1 MLPLLYPKNTKK
13 TDFFTSNGLGFFD
26 KCLKCVVTEERNAGY
41 ELECEILK
49 TDRLSKNVTPGT
61 FIKVRANAKDDPQV
75 FEIYRVTTNEISIK
89 INAQHVKY
97 FLNFNVTTEPFY
109 DETGT
114 PTELWA
120 ELQSY
125 LAVDNPFEFYTD
137 INLTHTILKNVEINL
152 SAGEILAGVRGSF
165 LDIFGGEFHFDNFT
179 VNFLQN
185 RGEQTGVCLRYG
197 SNISSTEQTADN
209 ITVYSHI
216 LPYAYVYK
224 KIEGDDW
231 NIEQMYLSRSSGAID
246 ITAGGIF
253 EYKKALML
261 DFTDRMQDV
270 IVECYDNPPIP
281 KPSSLSNAIDRLN
294 AETMDYFN
302 QYTNELTHPST
313 SIKIDTVE
321 TLNGLQNLGLCDI
334 IYVMINNEKT
344 TAKITKCVYDSLA
357 EKYTEM
363 EIGKQ
368 KKDLSTVI
376 NIPNMGGV

>member
-13 TDFFTSNGLGFFD
+13 ADFFTSNGLGFFD
-26 KCLKCVVTEERNAGY
+26 KCLKCVVAEERNASY
-41 ELECEILK
+41 ELECEILR
-49 TDRLSKNVTPGT
+49 TDRLSKNVTPGA

-75 FEIYRVTTNEISIK
+75 FEIYQVTTDETKIK

-97 FLNFNVTTEPFY
+97 FLNYNVTTEPFS

-114 PTELWA
+114 PTELWTK
-120 ELQSY
+120 LQIF

-137 INLTHTILKNVEINL
+137 INTTHKILKGVEINL

-165 LDIFGGEFHFDNFT
+165 LDIFGGEFKFDNFT

-216 LPYAYVYK
+216 LPYAYVYSK
-224 KIEGDDW
+224 VEGDDW
-231 NIEQMYLSRSSGAID
+231 NIEQMYLSRLDGAID
-246 ITAGGIF
+246 ITTGAVF
-253 EYKKALML
+253 EYKKTLML
-261 DFTDRMQDV
+261 DLTDRMQDV
-270 IVECYDNPPIP
+270 IVEWYDTPPVP
-281 KPSSLSNAIDRLN
+281 KPSSLSAAIERLN
-294 AETMDYFN
+294 AEATEYLN
-302 QYTNELTHPST
+302 RYTNELKYPST
-313 SIKIDTVE
+313 SIKIDTTE
-321 TLNGLQNLGLCDI
+321 TLSGLQNLGLCDS
-334 IYVMINNEKT
+334 IYIMINNEKT

-368 KKDLSTVI
+368 KKDLSNVI
-376 NIPNMGGV
+376 NITNMGAV

>member
-13 TDFFTSNGLGFFD
+13 ADFFTSNGLGFFD
-26 KCLKCVVTEERNAGY
+26 KCLKCVVTEERNARY

-49 TDRLSKNVTPGT
+49 TDRLSNSVIPGA
-61 FIKVRANAKDDPQV
+61 FIKVRANTKDDPQV
-75 FEIYRVTTNEISIK
+75 FEIYQVTTDDIKIK

-97 FLNFNVTTEPFY
+97 FLNFNVTTEPFS

-120 ELQSY
+120 ALQVF

-137 INLTHTILKNVEINL
+137 INSTHKILKDVEINL
-152 SAGEILAGVRGSF
+152 SVGEILAGVRGSF

-179 VNFLQN
+179 INLLQN

-209 ITVYSHI
+209 ITVFSHI

-231 NIEQMYLSRSSGAID
+231 NIEQMYLSRLSGAID
-246 ITAGGIF
+246 IASGAIF
-253 EYKKALML
+253 EYKKTLML
-261 DFTDRMQDV
+261 DLTDRMQDV
-270 IVECYDNPPIP
+270 IVEWNDDPPTP
-281 KPSSLSNAIDRLN
+281 KPSSLSDAITRLN
-294 AETMDYFN
+294 AEAMEYIN
-302 QYTNELTHPST
+302 QYTDELKYPST

-321 TLNGLQNLGLCDI
+321 TLNGLQNLGLCDS
-334 IYVMINNEKT
+334 IYIMINEEKT

-357 EKYTEM
+357 EKYTKIEL
-363 EIGKQ
+363 GKQ
-368 KKDLSTVI
+368 KKDLSNVI
-376 NIPNMGGV
+376 NITNLGAV

>member
-75 FEIYRVTTNEISIK
+75 FEIYQVTTDEIKIK

-97 FLNFNVTTEPFY
+97 FLNYNSTTEPFAS
-109 DETGT
+109 ETGT

-120 ELQSY
+120 KLQRF

-137 INLTHTILKNVEINL
+137 INATHTILSNVEINL

-165 LDIFGGEFHFDNFT
+165 LDIFGGELYFDNFT

-197 SNISSTEQTADN
+197 SNISSTEQTVDN

-231 NIEQMYLSRSSGAID
+231 NIEQMYLSRLSGAID
-246 ITAGGIF
+246 ITSGAYF
-253 EYKKALML
+253 EYKKVLML
-261 DFTDRMQDV
+261 DLTDQMQDV
-270 IVECYDNPPIP
+270 MVEWYDDPPIP
-281 KPSSLSNAIDRLN
+281 KPSSLSDAITRLN
-294 AETMDYFN
+294 AEAVEYFN
-302 QYTNELTHPST
+302 RYTNELTYPSA
-313 SIKIDTVE
+313 SIKIDTTE
-321 TLNGLQNLGLCDI
+321 TLNGLQELGLCDSIYI
-334 IYVMINNEKT
+334 IIGNEKT
-344 TAKITKCVYDSLA
+344 TAKIIKAVYDSLT
-357 EKYTEM
+357 EKYTEI
-363 EIGKQ
+363 ELGKQ
-368 KKDLSTVI
+368 KKDLSSVI
-376 NIPNMGGV
+376 NITNLGGV

>member
-26 KCLKCVVTEERNAGY
+26 KCIKCEVTEERNASY
-41 ELECEILK
+41 ELEAEILK
-49 TDRLSKNVTPGT
+49 NDRLAKSVVPGA

-75 FEIYRVTTNEISIK
+75 FEIYQVTTNEISIK

-97 FLNFNVTTEPFY
+97 FLNYNSTTEPFY

-120 ELQSY
+120 ALQAF

-137 INLTHTILKNVEINL
+137 INTTHKILKGVEINL

-197 SNISSTEQTADN
+197 SNISSTEQVADS

-216 LPYAYVYK
+216 LPYAYVYTK
-224 KIEGDDW
+224 VEGDDW
-231 NIEQMYLSRSSGAID
+231 NIEQMYLSRLSGAID
-246 ITAGGIF
+246 ITSGAYF
-253 EYKKALML
+253 EYKKVLML
-261 DFTDRMQDV
+261 DLTDQMQDV
-270 IVECYDNPPIP
+270 IVEWYDDPPIP
-281 KPSSLSNAIDRLN
+281 KPSSLSDAITRLN
-294 AETMDYFN
+294 TETMDYFN

-321 TLNGLQNLGLCDI
+321 TLNGLQNLGLCDS
-334 IYVMINNEKT
+334 IYIMINGEKT
-344 TAKITKCVYDSLA
+344 TAKITKYVYDSLA
-357 EKYTEM
+357 EKYTKIEL
-363 EIGKQ
+363 GKQ

>member
-13 TDFFTSNGLGFFD
+13 ADFFTSNGLGFFD
-26 KCLKCVVTEERNAGY
+26 KCLKCVVAEERNAGY

-49 TDRLSKNVTPGT
+49 TDRLSKNVTPGA

-75 FEIYRVTTNEISIK
+75 FEIYQVTTNEISIK

-97 FLNFNVTTEPFY
+97 FLNYNGTTEPFPN
-109 DETGT
+109 ETGT

-120 ELQSY
+120 ELQRF

-137 INLTHTILKNVEINL
+137 INSTHTILKNVEINL

-165 LDIFGGEFHFDNFT
+165 LDIFGGELHFDNFT

-197 SNISSTEQTADN
+197 SNISSAEQTADN
-209 ITVYSHI
+209 ITVFSHI
-216 LPYAYVYK
+216 LPYAYVYSK
-224 KIEGDDW
+224 VEGDDW
-231 NIEQMYLSRSSGAID
+231 NIEQMYLARPSGAID
-246 ITAGGIF
+246 ITSVANL
-253 EYKKALML
+253 EYKKVLML
-261 DFTDRMQDV
+261 DLTDQMQDV
-270 IVECYDNPPIP
+270 IVEWYDDPPIP
-281 KPSSLSNAIDRLN
+281 KPSSLSDAITRLN
-294 AETMDYFN
+294 AEAMEYIN
-302 QYTNELTHPST
+302 QYINELTYPST

-321 TLNGLQNLGLCDI
+321 TLNGLQNLGLCDS
-334 IYVMINNEKT
+334 IYIMINGEKT

-368 KKDLSTVI
+368 KKDLSSVI
-376 NIPNMGGV
+376 NITNMGAV

>member
-13 TDFFTSNGLGFFD
+13 EDFFTSNGLGFFD
-26 KCLKCVVTEERNAGY
+26 KCLKCVVTEERNAAY
-41 ELECEILK
+41 ELEAEILK
-49 TDRLSKNVTPGT
+49 NDRLAKSVAPGT

-75 FEIYRVTTNEISIK
+75 FEIYQVTTDEIKIK

-97 FLNFNVTTEPFY
+97 FLNYNSTTEPFY

-120 ELQSY
+120 ELQRY

-137 INLTHTILKNVEINL
+137 INSTHTILSNVEINL

-165 LDIFGGEFHFDNFT
+165 LDIFGGELHFDNFT

-197 SNISSTEQTADN
+197 SNISSTEQTVDN

-216 LPYAYVYK
+216 LPYAYVYSK
-224 KIEGDDW
+224 MEGDDW
-231 NIEQMYLSRSSGAID
+231 NIEQMYLSRLSGAID
-246 ITAGGIF
+246 ITSGANF
-253 EYKKALML
+253 EYKKVLML
-261 DFTDRMQDV
+261 DLTDQMQDV
-270 IVECYDNPPIP
+270 VVEWYDNPPIP
-281 KPSSLSNAIDRLN
+281 KSSSLSAAIERLN
-294 AETMDYFN
+294 AEAVEYLN
-302 QYTNELTHPST
+302 RYTNELKYPST
-313 SIKIDTVE
+313 SIKIDTTE
-321 TLNGLQNLGLCDI
+321 TLNGLQELGLCDSIYI
-334 IYVMINNEKT
+334 IINGEKT

-368 KKDLSTVI
+368 KKDLSNVI
-376 NIPNMGGV
+376 NITNMGAV